1 MPKTLITIQGDTW
14 DRLAKRAYGDEL
26 LCDVLMQ
33 ANPAHL
39 NTAIFSAGVQIVVP
53 ETEQT
58 VRSAPPPWRA
68 Q

>member
-1 MPKTLITIQGDTW
+1 MPKTLTTIQGDTW

-58 VRSAPPPWRA
+58 VHTAPPPWRA
-68 Q
+68 E